1 MNFEQNNSDIWVFLS
16 HSNKD
21 YELVRE
27 VRNKMEEQGMRPLM
41 FFLKCLDDEPE
52 IFDLLKREID
62 VRPRFI
68 LCDSK
73 NAQASEWVQKEVEY
87 IKSKNR
93 QYLTIDLSKPE
104 SFAEKVSEMKRR
116 SQVFLSYASS
126 DKNIAN
132 RISKVLQKNGF
143 CVYDC
148 QNLNAGTNLREQIEG
163 PIRYVCEN
171 GYFVPI
177 LTDSYKGSGWGQMEL
192 EYAIQYEGRIL
203 PFIDA
208 KSRYSGKSIEWAVE
222 EMNTPLGIIERKL
235 PSPMDPAS
243 PFFDLNSLDEEIN
256 KFCDWLIHEDLK
268 RNG

>member
-68 LCDSK
+68 LCDSE

-104 SFAEKVSEMKRR
+104 TFAEKVLEMKRR
-116 SQVFLSYASS
+116 SQVFLSYAIS
-126 DKNIAN
+126 DGNIAN
-132 RISKVLQKNGF
+132 RISRALQKNGF

-148 QNLNAGTNLREQIEG
+148 QNLNAGTNLLEQIEG
-163 PIRYVCEN
+163 TIRYVCEN

-177 LTDSYKGSGWGQMEL
+177 LTDSYKGSWGQMEL
-192 EYAIQYEGRIL
+192 DYAIKYNGRIL
-203 PFIDA
+203 PFIDRSS
-208 KSRYSGKSIEWAVE
+208 KYSNRSWEWTIE
-222 EMNTPLGIIERKL
+222 EMKTPLGVIERRL
-235 PSPMDPAS
+235 PPVKSVT
-243 PFFDLNSLDEEIN
+243 PFWDLSLLDEEID
-256 KFCDWLIHEDLK
+256 KFCDWLIQEDLK
-268 RNG
+268 RNK

>member
-68 LCDSK
+68 LCDSE

-104 SFAEKVSEMKRR
+104 TFAEKVSEMKRR
-116 SQVFLSYASS
+116 SKVY
-126 DKNIAN
+126 IAN
-132 RISKVLQKNGF
+132 SRKDDLIAAAIKSVLHKRGF
-143 CVYDC
+143 IVYSWEDYEVDHYTSFSL
-148 QNLNAGTNLREQIEG
+148 QENLINNIVEICKE
-163 PIRYVCEN
+163 
-171 GYFVPI
+171 GYFIPI
-177 LTDSYKGSGWGQMEL
+177 LTENFCGEWLREEL
-192 EYAIQYEGRIL
+192 KIALEASPSSII
-203 PFIDA
+203 PFINNDENNPWTELF
-208 KSRYSGKSIEWAVE
+208 KKTDLKITNSNDNLQDSIEE
-222 EMNTPLGIIERKL
+222 
-235 PSPMDPAS
+235 
-243 PFFDLNSLDEEIN
+243 
-256 KFCDWLIHEDLK
+256 FCEYLVQEDLK
-268 RNG
+268 RNK